1 MIGWYVHHHGAG
13 HLARATT
20 IAERLATPL
29 TVLSSLPRP
38 ERWRG
43 GWIEL
48 PRDDAGSGREAAA
61 GGALH
66 WAPLHDDGLRTR
78 MAVIAAWIGAARPR
92 LFVAD
97 VSCEVAA
104 FVRLL
109 GVPLVVV
116 GMPGTRTDA
125 PHQLAYRLAGAIL
138 APWPAWAEPLTG
150 VEPWRGKL
158 HAVGAISRFEGRQ
171 APVGADGARGGPPQR
186 PDAPERSADALPQR
200 AGGPKRRVL
209 LISGRGGSAITA
221 AQVTAA
227 RRATPQWTWDVLG
240 PPAGRWEPDPWP
252 ALKRADVVVCHAGQN
267 LLADVAAARRP
278 AIVLPQAR
286 PFDEQHAT
294 ADVLDR
300 AGLATVLRRWP
311 RADEWP
317 ALLQRAA
324 ARDGAL
330 WARWAPGDGA
340 ARAAAL
346 LDRLTGDPAPEELA
360 ASTAVAPPPRASGG
374 GALAGIPCAPR

>member
-1 MIGWYVHHHGAG
+1 MIGCYVHHHGAG
-13 HLARATT
+13 HLARVTT

-48 PRDDAGSGREAAA
+48 PRDDAGSGREADA

-109 GVPLVVV
+109 GVPLVVA

-125 PHQLAYRLAGAIL
+125 PHQLAYRLASAIL

-150 VEPWRGKL
+150 VEPWRDKL
-158 HAVGAISRFEGRQ
+158 HAVGAISRFEGREV
-171 APVGADGARGGPPQR
+171 PVGAAGARGGPPQR
-186 PDAPERSADALPQR
+186 ADAPE
-200 AGGPKRRVL
+200 RRVL

-252 ALKRADVVVCHAGQN
+252 ALARADVVVCHAGQN

-294 ADVLDR
+294 AAVLDR
-300 AGLATVLRRWP
+300 AGLATVVRRWP

-317 ALLQRAA
+317 ALLQQAA

-330 WARWAPGDGA
+330 WQRWAPGDGA

-346 LDRLTGDPAPEELA
+346 LDRLAGDPARGEPSA
-360 ASTAVAPPPRASGG
+360 AAAVAPS
-374 GALAGIPCAPR
+374 LHAGDADAIAGTPCAPR